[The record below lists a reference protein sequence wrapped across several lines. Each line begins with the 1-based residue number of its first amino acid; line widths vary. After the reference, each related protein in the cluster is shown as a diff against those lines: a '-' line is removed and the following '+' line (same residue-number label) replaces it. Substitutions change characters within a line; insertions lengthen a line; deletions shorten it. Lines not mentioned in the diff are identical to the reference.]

1 MLRVDSRVN
10 LLLLPPDI
18 VGGIPEGGLPVLLKK
33 MGIGVFVMGD
43 AARSRVTISNF
54 LRSLVVFV
62 SLNVDAHFERLI
74 PVLARGVNCL
84 Q

>member
-1 MLRVDSRVN
+1 
-10 LLLLPPDI
+10 
-18 VGGIPEGGLPVLLKK
+18 VLLEK

-43 AARSRVTISNF
+43 AAGSRVTISNF

-62 SLNVDAHFERLI
+62 SLDIDAHFERLI
-74 PVLARGVNCL
+74 PVLARGVDCL